1 MDPWSVGREVARD
14 VLRSL
19 PKLEKMSDFC
29 HRRGIEICSRLC
41 SVHQRP
47 NVFSQTPGRRR
58 PHITGLRV
66 NSVTLGWVGAPN
78 ERALFRFHDAIAVF
92 ADRCLTRTRIA
103 DQGLEG
109 GIINIAR
116 AKALAN
122 KHRVSC
128 PEEYKICRFGQVCNS
143 TGHITPAIYQ
153 SNPCMNASQASHLPM
168 MSPRWAKSPR
178 IHSTPFSYRTNI

>member
-1 MDPWSVGREVARD
+1 MPA
-14 VLRSL
+14 
-19 PKLEKMSDFC
+19 MSYALCPRLKKCLILC
-29 HRRGIEICSRLC
+29 HGRGIKIFCSLF
-41 SVHQRP
+41 SVHQRS
-47 NVFSQTPGRRR
+47 NVFSQTPGRRP

-66 NSVTLGWVGAPN
+66 NSVTRVGWDGAPN